1 MVPFF
6 EEDNIEEINAV
17 VEEESKHSIAVRE
30 CVDTVSLPEDINC
43 MKSDNPEV
51 SLFEMYW

>member
-17 VEEESKHSIAVRE
+17 VEEESKHNIAVRE

-51 SLFEMYW
+51 FLYEMYW